1 MSGLVERLF
10 GEAYDKFIAEGNGY
24 RYFLQPIEKI
34 HLTSELEDEL
44 RPAGSIRSIRIFG
57 AIACF
62 ILFLACINFINLST
76 ALSVERAREVGI
88 RKTFGS
94 RRTGLI
100 RQFLFESVLFC
111 FASMLVAM
119 LLAFLL
125 MPLLNKFAG
134 NDISFTWLLHPLRLL
149 LLLIFSILIGVVAG
163 LYPAFVLSSL
173 NPMMVLKGRFKYNK
187 RGIALRN
194 GLVIFQFAVSAIL
207 IICTVMVNKQMQF
220 MLGDKLGFR
229 RDNIIFLDGL
239 SQLRALSSQGTMV
252 DARQSFI
259 DEISK
264 IAGVEEVT
272 KCSGLPG
279 KDESGGGATW
289 VALENNNS
297 RTQKVMQADENYL
310 ELLGLELKEGRFFS
324 NTFPTDSLGLV
335 LNESAVRDLGL
346 KNPIGA
352 RIISKE
358 PIFNPNDG
366 KTQFIFTVIGV
377 IKDFHF
383 QSLYKKIAP
392 LILLNSNKFGWNSA
406 GVRISGN
413 HFKTSL
419 TEIVKTWSRF
429 DQKRDLR
436 FSFLDQNLAEQYKLE
451 QTEQKLF
458 TIFSLLAILIACV
471 GLFGLATF
479 STLQRA
485 REISIRK
492 VLGAVPG
499 NIIMILSK
507 DFLTLVIIAS
517 FIAFPIA
524 GWGMYNWLQNFTYR
538 VNISWWV
545 FLLAGSITC
554 MIGLLTIS
562 YQAIKAAFANP
573 LKSLKTE

>member
-1 MSGLVERLF
+1 
-10 GEAYDKFIAEGNGY
+10 
-24 RYFLQPIEKI
+24 
-34 HLTSELEDEL
+34 
-44 RPAGSIRSIRIFG
+44 
-57 AIACF
+57 
-62 ILFLACINFINLST
+62 
-76 ALSVERAREVGI
+76 
-88 RKTFGS
+88 
-94 RRTGLI
+94 
-100 RQFLFESVLFC
+100 
-111 FASMLVAM
+111 
-119 LLAFLL
+119 
-125 MPLLNKFAG
+125 
-134 NDISFTWLLHPLRLL
+134 
-149 LLLIFSILIGVVAG
+149 
-163 LYPAFVLSSL
+163 
-173 NPMMVLKGRFKYNK
+173 
-187 RGIALRN
+187 
-194 GLVIFQFAVSAIL
+194 
-207 IICTVMVNKQMQF
+207 
-220 MLGDKLGFR
+220 
-229 RDNIIFLDGL
+229 
-239 SQLRALSSQGTMV
+239 
-252 DARQSFI
+252 
-259 DEISK
+259 
-264 IAGVEEVT
+264 
-272 KCSGLPG
+272 
-279 KDESGGGATW
+279 
-289 VALENNNS
+289 
-297 RTQKVMQADENYL
+297 MQADENYL